1 MSSLELA
8 LADIEMM
15 RAAYPDETS
24 TIDSIPEA
32 FPIVVTLQLNK
43 SDFIELEFGHGY
55 PTRSNIQVLRYRSSK
70 QNERLE
76 RAVAAVRRT
85 AQECLE
91 NGVEGGLACC
101 AAALEAWNECQDES
115 DPVKEETVAC
125 PPTITKSFNWIS
137 GEPLVDR
144 KSTFLGHVKSKAPTR
159 KNPESQALSGRP
171 NCKNFGRW

>member
-43 SDFIELEFGHGY
+43 SDFIDLEFGHGY

-115 DPVKEETVAC
+115 APVKEETVAC
-125 PPTITKSFNWIS
+125 PPTITKSFN
-137 GEPLVDR
+137 
-144 KSTFLGHVKSKAPTR
+144 
-159 KNPESQALSGRP
+159 
-171 NCKNFGRW
+171 